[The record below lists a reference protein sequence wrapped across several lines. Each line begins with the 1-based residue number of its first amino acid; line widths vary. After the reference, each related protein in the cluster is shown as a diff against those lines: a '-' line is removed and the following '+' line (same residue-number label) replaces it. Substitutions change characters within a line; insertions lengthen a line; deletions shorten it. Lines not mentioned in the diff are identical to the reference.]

1 MCGGSIISDEPI
13 IKKRGK
19 LSAQEFWA
27 QLDTISELWGFNS
40 SNDDAKESA
49 TKLTSIKKEKH
60 YKSEKGNEKPR
71 KSMYRG
77 IRQRPWGKWAAEIR
91 DPKKGV
97 RVWLGTFDTAEEAA
111 RAYDGAAKRIRGDK
125 AKLNF
130 PDHNRPPT
138 PPQQPPPKRLCV
150 APEPPAGSSLEVDYS
165 FESSEA
171 CYPTHPQEIK
181 DELSSLETFLGL
193 DPTRTFESA
202 PSMETFLGLDP
213 TQTFESAPF
222 GFGEPVG
229 SIDMWLMDEFAT
241 PQQNNMFF

>member
-49 TKLTSIKKEKH
+49 AKPTSIKKEKH

-111 RAYDGAAKRIRGDK
+111 RAYDGAAKRIR
-125 AKLNF
+125 
-130 PDHNRPPT
+130 
-138 PPQQPPPKRLCV
+138 
-150 APEPPAGSSLEVDYS
+150 EPPAGSSLEVDYS

-193 DPTRTFESA
+193 DPTQTFEST
-202 PSMETFLGLDP
+202 PSMGTFLGLDL